1 MSHIDDA
8 TALLPPPLR
17 PTHSRNVALLL
28 ESRIPARLAW
38 VAGGA
43 TPRVVA
49 IWFTWDGD
57 ALSMATFADSAK
69 LSELHDGMAV
79 AVTIDTE
86 AFPYRS
92 LRLGGPMTLHPTR
105 GLSPEYRVA
114 AARYL
119 GETAGAL
126 WCASL
131 GDRDQVVIRV
141 TPTWASV
148 SDMSRSPFLDDP
160 FLIGRDSA

>member
-1 MSHIDDA
+1 M
-8 TALLPPPLR
+8 
-17 PTHSRNVALLL
+17 ALLL
-28 ESRIPARLAW
+28 QSRIPARLAW
-38 VAGGA
+38 AGGDG
-43 TPRVVA
+43 TPRVIA
-49 IWFTWDGD
+49 IWFTWDGE
-57 ALSMATFADSAK
+57 ALSMATFAGSAK
-69 LSELHDGMAV
+69 LSELRDDMSV

-92 LRLGGPMTLHPTR
+92 LRSGGPIALRSTR
-105 GLSPEYRVA
+105 GLAPEYRDA

-119 GETAGAL
+119 GDVAGAD

-131 GDRDQVVIRV
+131 GERDQVVIRV

-148 SDMSRSPFLDDP
+148 SDMSRSTFLADP